1 MTDKIYAPNIHL
13 FAFHL
18 RHGFKPDAKPFDV
31 SPDWLENK
39 YGEILKNFDIHK
51 PVELR
56 TDIPK
61 ANTVN
66 LLKEAQNNG
75 KSFANLGKGTT
86 PKNGNNTPIEIVAVA
101 CPLQIEDSY
110 ALTLNIRRPQN
121 LDNDAVEIERLK
133 DFNPQ
138 ECFLPHY
145 INSLLGQTILITA
158 FLDEQEK
165 HQNLKS
171 LQNKADEC
179 VCAFIHE
186 TDKSKCPTCYQAG
199 ELFGSPIF
207 EYRIANE
214 DTTDAHILVWFFLE
228 EATSKKFI
236 QRYVDFIDLFLY
248 RHKITTAYKTSR
260 QEYDL
265 VYQQIGILEDVLGE
279 FKQKYGKKTGEDKQ
293 EILADADLK
302 ELNIKLKKLLAIALE
317 YSQGIRNLEYCRNT
331 AKINTRNYKQ
341 KVKEIQDLSAE
352 DTSFLRSFAEK
363 ESEVFQEQIEA
374 DLGYFVHGSNLLDK
388 AIASI
393 RGMVEIDQA
402 ERDRSLERTIQIVG
416 VGLGTGSLVGSAT
429 GHIDKVSAPQG
440 SPSFPLHPFFS
451 SLLWSLL
458 TALVF
463 GGLTWWL
470 TRSKRRG

>member
-18 RHGFKPDAKPFDV
+18 RRGFTPDSPPLEV

-145 INSLLGQTILITA
+145 IDSRLGQTILITA

-165 HQNLKS
+165 QQDLKS

-179 VCAFIHE
+179 VCAFIHAAS
-186 TDKSKCPTCYQAG
+186 KSKCPTCYEAA

-207 EYRIANE
+207 EYRISNE
-214 DTTDAHILVWFFLE
+214 DTTDAYILVWFFFE

-236 QRYVDFIDLFLY
+236 QRYVDFIGLFLY
-248 RHKITTAYKTSR
+248 RHKINTAYKTSR
-260 QEYDL
+260 QEHDL
-265 VYQQIGILEDVLGE
+265 VYKQIIEIENFLGQ
-279 FKQKYGKKTGEDKQ
+279 FKQKYGINTEDHKHG
-293 EILADADLK
+293 ILADPDLT
-302 ELNIKLKKLLAIALE
+302 ELKITLKKLFTIALG
-317 YSQGIRNLEYCRNT
+317 YSQEIRNLEFCRNT
-331 AKINTRNYKQ
+331 IKINTRNYKE
-341 KVKEIQDLSAE
+341 KVKNIQKLSEE
-352 DTSFLRSFAEK
+352 DTSFLKSFAEK
-363 ESEVFQEQIEA
+363 KSEVFQEQIEA

-402 ERDRSLERTIQIVG
+402 ERDRSLERTIQVVG

-429 GHIDKVSAPQG
+429 GHIDKVYAPPG

-451 SLLWSLL
+451 SLLYSLV